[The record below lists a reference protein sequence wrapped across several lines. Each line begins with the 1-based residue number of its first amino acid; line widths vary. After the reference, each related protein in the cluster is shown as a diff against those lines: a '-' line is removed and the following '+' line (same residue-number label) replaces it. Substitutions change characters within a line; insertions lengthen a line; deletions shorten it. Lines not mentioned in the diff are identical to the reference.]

1 MSNDIDVINIVNSI
15 RKIASPKKTNNMV
28 FGKVVKIDPLEI
40 DIGNNIILSGK
51 FLYLGQMC
59 RPHKVKIPHTHII
72 DTHFTEMSPSIGSI
86 GGGGALNVAGATYEE
101 TQSAIAESKMNNY
114 ITLND
119 DGTEKQN
126 QISDKNL
133 GRGAIQTS
141 ILVGGQGTCLDDSVM
156 ITDNG
161 HKHIISKQIT
171 KDVHFPKSDYE
182 ESVTIEIEPKLAVGD
197 IVLMFAMNDNQCYY
211 VAERV
216 EAE

>member
-1 MSNDIDVINIVNSI
+1 MSNDIDIINIINSI
-15 RKIASPKKTNNMV
+15 KKIASPKKTNNMV

-40 DIGNNIILSGK
+40 DIGDNIILSGK

-59 RPHKVKIPHTHII
+59 RPHKVKIPHTHIV
-72 DTHFTEMSPSIGSI
+72 DTHFTENSPSIGSI
-86 GGGGALNVAGATYEE
+86 GAGIIAGSAFEQ
-101 TQSAIAESKMNNY
+101 TQSALAESTMVTYK
-114 ITLND
+114 TLDEN
-119 DGTEKQN
+119 GNEVTN
-126 QISDKNL
+126 TISKKDL
-133 GRGAIQTS
+133 GRSSISTS
-141 ILVGGQGTCLDDSVM
+141 IQVGGQATIVDDSVM
-156 ITDNG
+156 ITDSE
-161 HKHIISKQIT
+161 HKHIIPKQIT